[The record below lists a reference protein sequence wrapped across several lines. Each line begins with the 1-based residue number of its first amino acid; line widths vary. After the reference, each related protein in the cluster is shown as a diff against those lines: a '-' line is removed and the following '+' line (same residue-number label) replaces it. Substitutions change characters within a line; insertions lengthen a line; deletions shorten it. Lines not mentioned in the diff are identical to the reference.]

1 MDNLYIDKVLGGDTE
16 AFRYFLKT
24 YKDMGYN
31 IAYSIINDEHYAEE
45 VVQDA
50 FMKAFNALKS
60 FKRKSKFKTW
70 FYRIVV
76 NESFQRL
83 KKIKKDQE
91 LFNSTDIDLYKN
103 IEADDDEALGTTAVK
118 NELKKLLP
126 KERLAIN
133 LFYLEEY
140 KISEIMGI
148 AGWSKSNTKVILH
161 RARKK
166 LHSGL
171 DRISNTKS

>member
-16 AFRYFLKT
+16 AFRYFLRT

-31 IAYSIINDEHYAEE
+31 IAISILNDEYFAEE

-50 FMKAFNALKS
+50 FMKVFNGLKS

-83 KKIKKDQE
+83 KKLKRSG
-91 LFNSTDIDLYKN
+91 NSLTRLIQMCMQVLQSVMMKN
-103 IEADDDEALGTTAVK
+103 
-118 NELKKLLP
+118 
-126 KERLAIN
+126 
-133 LFYLEEY
+133 
-140 KISEIMGI
+140 
-148 AGWSKSNTKVILH
+148 KVI
-161 RARKK
+161 
-166 LHSGL
+166 
-171 DRISNTKS
+171 D

>member
-1 MDNLYIDKVLGGDTE
+1 MDNLYIDKVLSGDTE
-16 AFRYFLKT
+16 AFRYFLRT

-31 IAYSIINDEHYAEE
+31 IAISILNDEYFAEE

-50 FMKAFNALKS
+50 FMKVFNGLKS

-83 KKIKKDQE
+83 KKIKKERE
-91 LFNSTDIDLYKN
+91 LFDTTDTDVYAGLAIS
-103 IEADDDEALGTTAVK
+103 DEEEQSNRLIYHAMKGLRP
-118 NELKKLLP
+118 N
-126 KERLAIN
+126 ERLAVN

-140 KISEIMGI
+140 NISEIVGI
-148 AGWSKSNTKVILH
+148 TGWTKSNTKVILH
-161 RARKK
+161 RARKN
-166 LHSGL
+166 LHLGL
-171 DRISNTKS
+171 GESKKEF

>member
-31 IAYSIINDEHYAEE
+31 VAISILNDEYFAEE

-50 FMKAFNALKS
+50 FMKVFKGLKS

-83 KKIKKDQE
+83 KKINKERE
-91 LFNSTDIDLYKN
+91 LFDRTDTDLYAGLA
-103 IEADDDEALGTTAVK
+103 IIDEAEQS
-118 NELKKLLP
+118 NKLIYLAMNRLRP
-126 KERLAIN
+126 NERLALN

-140 KISEIMGI
+140 NVSEIVKI
-148 AGWSKSNTKVILH
+148 TGWSKSNTKVILH
-161 RARKK
+161 RARKN
-166 LHSGL
+166 LYSGWE
-171 DRISNTKS
+171 KSK